1 MYPQAGG
8 ANAGFAGAGG
18 YPPTGPMQQAYNQP
32 PYQQQQQQQPQH
44 GNHNYQPHSTNGH
57 GHAHGRN
64 GNPTAEENKPT
75 PETMQSS
82 LPDVQPADKKKDGKE
97 KPKRETKMVYADN
110 EISPEEKRA
119 MLPRY
124 EYHPPRAVE
133 VSN

>member
-18 YPPTGPMQQAYNQP
+18 YPPAGPMQQSYNQP
-32 PYQQQQQQQPQH
+32 SYQQQQQQPQH

-64 GNPTAEENKPT
+64 GNPTTEENKPT
-75 PETMQSS
+75 PETMQGSI
-82 LPDVQPADKKKDGKE
+82 PDVQPAEKKKDGKE

-110 EISPEEKRA
+110 EISP
-119 MLPRY
+119 
-124 EYHPPRAVE
+124 V
-133 VSN
+133 N